1 MPTTP
6 KPVGKSQT
14 EDGLWLR
21 CDGCGEILYRKT
33 LESSFYVCTR
43 CSYHFR
49 MKPEQYVAVLLDDAR
64 LDELDTDLA
73 PDDPL
78 KFPDYPAKLEQAQKK
93 VGRKDAF
100 LYGRAAVSGQ
110 PVVFG
115 IMDFGFIGGSM
126 GSVVGEKIARA
137 VRLARAERRPLII
150 VATSGGARMHEGMF
164 SLMQMAKT
172 SAELGLLRRD
182 RIPYIAIPV
191 DPCTGGVSASF
202 ALLGDVII
210 TEPGA
215 LIGFAGQRVIENSM
229 SEKLP
234 DGFQKAEFNLKHGQL
249 DMIVQR
255 RDLKDT
261 VANILSLLWPKEST
275 SEEVVERS
283 GGPAA

>member
-1 MPTTP
+1 
-6 KPVGKSQT
+6 
-14 EDGLWLR
+14 
-21 CDGCGEILYRKT
+21 
-33 LESSFYVCTR
+33 
-43 CSYHFR
+43 
-49 MKPEQYVAVLLDDAR
+49 
-64 LDELDTDLA
+64 
-73 PDDPL
+73 
-78 KFPDYPAKLEQAQKK
+78 
-93 VGRKDAF
+93 
-100 LYGRAAVSGQ
+100 
-110 PVVFG
+110 
-115 IMDFGFIGGSM
+115 MDFGFIGGSM
-126 GSVVGEKIARA
+126 GSVVGEKIDHA

-234 DGFQKAEFNLKHGQL
+234 EGFQKAEFNLKHGQL

-275 SEEVVERS
+275 SASSSTSGEAVERS
-283 GGPAA
+283 SGLEPEHAPQR